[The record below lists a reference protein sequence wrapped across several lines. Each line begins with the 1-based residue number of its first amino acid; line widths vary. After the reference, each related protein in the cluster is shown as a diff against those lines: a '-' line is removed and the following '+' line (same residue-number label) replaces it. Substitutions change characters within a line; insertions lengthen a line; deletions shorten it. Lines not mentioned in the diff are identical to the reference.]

1 MKSVALSLL
10 LAAILAGQLA
20 LAGFDSPLLLL
31 APAAVV
37 LGIVASAGLL
47 GELTWLSVVAGAL
60 SPVALTWLGPV
71 STTLAI
77 AGLCALWVVPRLGLA
92 RDRAELWRM
101 ASVSAVAVVL
111 AGLVTAHY
119 LGAGPLYHFTAC
131 VFGGATL
138 ALATVMVPADTV
150 MASSLRAAAA
160 LLDGDLADTL
170 ARAADVHRKSR
181 GMPCPPGT
189 KENDWRDLLRLVEQ
203 RLSLRNET
211 ARDDAD
217 RERAELDQKILS
229 AARPLLGTRPAAPE
243 RSTAESIQT
252 ESEDDASTAT
262 EPDPAEATNEL
273 VAAADAT
280 NEPVAA
286 AEPACTGESAD
297 TESDLDTRETLPP
310 AREADDGRRARPLA
324 DGPVAT
330 PEAAPR

>member
-20 LAGFDSPLLLL
+20 LAGVDSPLLLL

-37 LGIVASAGLL
+37 LGVVASAGLL

-60 SPVALTWLGPV
+60 SPVALTWFGP
-71 STTLAI
+71 SSATLAVG
-77 AGLCALWVVPRLGLA
+77 AMCALWVLPRLGLA

-101 ASVSAVAVVL
+101 ASVSAIAVAL

-119 LGAGPLYHFTAC
+119 LGASPLYHFTAC

-150 MASSLRAAAA
+150 MASSLRAAAV

-170 ARAADVHRKSR
+170 TRAADAHRKSR
-181 GMPCPPGT
+181 GMPSPPGT
-189 KENDWRDLLRLVEQ
+189 KESDWRDLLRLVEQ
-203 RLSLRNET
+203 RLALRNET

-217 RERAELDQKILS
+217 RERAELDQKILA
-229 AARPLLGTRPAAPE
+229 AARPLLGTRPAQPTGD
-243 RSTAESIQT
+243 TAESTDT
-252 ESEDDASTAT
+252 ESASDAPAAA
-262 EPDPAEATNEL
+262 EPDPAG
-273 VAAADAT
+273 AT

-286 AEPACTGESAD
+286 AEPASAEESAD
-297 TESDLDTRETLPP
+297 TEADLDTRETLPP
-310 AREADDGRRARPLA
+310 AAEAEDGRRARPLA
-324 DGPVAT
+324 DTPPAA
-330 PEAAPR
+330 PEAAHR